1 MIKPPRRFNLIGMP
15 VTFEFLLRLLIMT
28 VTLGVLVAV
37 SIPKV
42 RSILGQA
49 NLVSV
54 SMEDSTQIPVPGV
67 LICGE
72 LLETVDVEMISRG
85 WLFDNGTVGPDHKT
99 LVPSCKSGFSLF
111 GLLL

>member
-1 MIKPPRRFNLIGMP
+1 MIKSPRRFNLMGVP
-15 VTFEFLLRLLIMT
+15 VTFEFLLRLLIMS

-54 SMEDSTQIPVPGV
+54 SMEDSTHIPVPGV
-67 LICGE
+67 LICGD

-85 WLFDNGTVGPDHKT
+85 WLFDNGTVGPSHKT
-99 LVPSCKSGFSLF
+99 LVPSCKFGFSLF